1 MTFLSE
7 FLAHSGHPVCTS
19 PDPQAKAII
28 GCHSP
33 LAPYPQSLQ
42 TRYTCFALPEVTRVG
57 GNSLSVG
64 CHCAAISGCTVAT
77 SLTPST
83 RTFPEHAGHPP
94 PVRQAPAIEGRH
106 SPFFQ
111 YPHFG
116 QIRASLRLLPQVTSS
131 GDTELAVGCHIAAT
145 RGHSSATVP
154 RCLRYRHSKS
164 FTVQLPPPVY
174 GCFRTLRYLQLCCR
188 RYHIY
193 PQGHADFCRYSS
205 VQIPQIPGF
214 GLLHYP

>member
-1 MTFLSE
+1 MYFPGPAGKSNHRMP
-7 FLAHSGHPVCTS
+7 FSVC
-19 PDPQAKAII
+19 A
-28 GCHSP
+28 
-33 LAPYPQSLQ
+33 
-42 TRYTCFALPEVTRVG
+42 V
-57 GNSLSVG
+57 
-64 CHCAAISGCTVAT
+64 
-77 SLTPST
+77 
-83 RTFPEHAGHPP
+83 
-94 PVRQAPAIEGRH
+94 PAILADKVYMLCASGSHSRGRELIKCRMPLC
-106 SPFFQ
+106 SDFWMYGSYIIDTFDKD
-111 YPHFG
+111 FSG
-116 QIRASLRLLPQVTSS
+116 TRRASAACST
-131 GDTELAVGCHIAAT
+131 GTHIAAT

-164 FTVQLPPPVY
+164 LTVQPPMPVY

>member
-1 MTFLSE
+1 MFKHFPGLDALRKSQTLV
-7 FLAHSGHPVCTS
+7 ADAMHPVVDDIRTAHLFRVH
-19 PDPQAKAII
+19 AKA
-28 GCHSP
+28 
-33 LAPYPQSLQ
+33 
-42 TRYTCFALPEVTRVG
+42 
-57 GNSLSVG
+57 
-64 CHCAAISGCTVAT
+64 CTVVLHVVT
-77 SLTPST
+77 SLLFVFRSP
-83 RTFPEHAGHPP
+83 PERSSFIVDEHRIRA
-94 PVRQAPAIEGRH
+94 QSEIEIVH
-106 SPFFQ
+106 
-111 YPHFG
+111 PHFG
-116 QIRASLRLLPQVTSS
+116 QIRAILRLLPQVTSS

-145 RGHSSATVP
+145 RGHSCATVP

-164 FTVQLPPPVY
+164 FTVQPPLPVY

>member
-1 MTFLSE
+1 MYSPGPAGKSNHWMPFSVCAVPAILADKVYMLCASGSHSRGRELIKCRMPLCSDFGMYGSYIIDTFDKD
-7 FLAHSGHPVCTS
+7 FSG
-19 PDPQAKAII
+19 
-28 GCHSP
+28 
-33 LAPYPQSLQ
+33 
-42 TRYTCFALPEVTRVG
+42 TRRASAACSTGTGDRGTPFSV
-57 GNSLSVG
+57 LSVS
-64 CHCAAISGCTVAT
+64 AFRAD
-77 SLTPST
+77 
-83 RTFPEHAGHPP
+83 
-94 PVRQAPAIEGRH
+94 
-106 SPFFQ
+106 
-111 YPHFG
+111 
-116 QIRASLRLLPQVTSS
+116 IRAILRLLPQVTSC

-164 FTVQLPPPVY
+164 LTVQPPLPVY

>member
-1 MTFLSE
+1 MRCIRAGYFCSCR
-7 FLAHSGHPVCTS
+7 S
-19 PDPQAKAII
+19 
-28 GCHSP
+28 
-33 LAPYPQSLQ
+33 
-42 TRYTCFALPEVTRVG
+42 YTCRGRIRFQDATKRRFEGMQLILQVSLLFWRSGLSWPFSVSFWRIRDIRYVLPRTRRQKQ
-57 GNSLSVG
+57 SSD
-64 CHCAAISGCTVAT
+64 AI
-77 SLTPST
+77 LRLRRT
-83 RTFPEHAGHPP
+83 RNP
-94 PVRQAPAIEGRH
+94 
-106 SPFFQ
+106 PFFP

-116 QIRASLRLLPQVTSS
+116 QIRAILRLLPQVTSC

-164 FTVQLPPPVY
+164 LTVQPPLPVY

>member
-1 MTFLSE
+1 MRCIRAGYFCSCRSYTCRGRIRFQDATKRRFEGMQLILQVSLLFWRSGLSWP
-7 FLAHSGHPVCTS
+7 FSVSFWRIRDIRYVLPR
-19 PDPQAKAII
+19 KAII

-33 LAPYPQSLQ
+33 FAPYPQSLQ
-42 TRYTCFALPEVTRVG
+42 TRYTCLALPKVTRVG

-64 CHCAAISGCTVAT
+64 CH
-77 SLTPST
+77 
-83 RTFPEHAGHPP
+83 
-94 PVRQAPAIEGRH
+94 
-106 SPFFQ
+106 
-111 YPHFG
+111 
-116 QIRASLRLLPQVTSS
+116 
-131 GDTELAVGCHIAAT
+131 IAAT
-145 RGHSSATVP
+145 QGHSSATVP

-164 FTVQLPPPVY
+164 FTVQPPPPVY
-174 GCFRTLRYLQLCCR
+174 GCFRTLRYLQLCGR

>member
-28 GCHSP
+28 G
-33 LAPYPQSLQ
+33 
-42 TRYTCFALPEVTRVG
+42 
-57 GNSLSVG
+57 
-64 CHCAAISGCTVAT
+64 
-77 SLTPST
+77 
-83 RTFPEHAGHPP
+83 
-94 PVRQAPAIEGRH
+94 RH
-106 SPFFQ
+106 SPFFP

-116 QIRASLRLLPQVTSS
+116 QIRAILRLLPQVTSS
-131 GDTELAVGCHIAAT
+131 GDTELAVGFHIAAT
-145 RGHSSATVP
+145 RGHSCATVP

-164 FTVQLPPPVY
+164 FTVQPPPPVY
-174 GCFRTLRYLQLCCR
+174 GCFRTLRYLQPCCR

-205 VQIPQIPGF
+205 VQIPQIPGC

>member
-1 MTFLSE
+1 MYFTGPAGKSNHRMPFSVCAVPAIFADKVYMLCASGS
-7 FLAHSGHPVCTS
+7 HSRGRELIKCRMPLCS
-19 PDPQAKAII
+19 DFGMYGSYII
-28 GCHSP
+28 DAFDKDFSG
-33 LAPYPQSLQ
+33 
-42 TRYTCFALPEVTRVG
+42 TRRASAACSTGTGDRGTPFAV
-57 GNSLSVG
+57 LSVS
-64 CHCAAISGCTVAT
+64 A
-77 SLTPST
+77 
-83 RTFPEHAGHPP
+83 F
-94 PVRQAPAIEGRH
+94 
-106 SPFFQ
+106 
-111 YPHFG
+111 
-116 QIRASLRLLPQVTSS
+116 

-188 RYHIY
+188 RYRIY